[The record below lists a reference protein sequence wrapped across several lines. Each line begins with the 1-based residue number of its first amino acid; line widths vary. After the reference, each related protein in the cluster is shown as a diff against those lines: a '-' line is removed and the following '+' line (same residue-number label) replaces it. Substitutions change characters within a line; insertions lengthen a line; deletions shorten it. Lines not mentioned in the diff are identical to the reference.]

1 MKRVFTLT
9 LISII
14 IAVSLTGCKSAD
26 YNEAVKLQEAGD
38 YQAALDLFVSIDDYA
53 NYKDTADRVAECE
66 GMIEAISTFD
76 AAKSAAESKNLEL
89 DSAISDAET
98 LVMDGEPALD
108 VSLVPAL
115 ETAIS
120 EAKAA
125 KQSIMD
131 MPATATEILAA
142 SETLNSIDYSTVL
155 SNLAESKTA
164 LEKSIKQY
172 ALVDAP
178 TEAYVIQCLG
188 KVENIVDISA
198 VTEDNDPNGNL
209 NKAGGYTAQVYF
221 SSALVNQ
228 NEVYGTSLIDKG
240 TDAGG
245 SIEVYSN
252 VDDATTRNE
261 YLAGFDG
268 GIFASGSHTVIG
280 TVIIRTSNELT
291 ASQQKALE
299 ASIIAALTEITE

>member
-221 SSALVNQ
+221 SSGLVNQ

>member
-155 SNLAESKTA
+155 SNLTESKTA

-209 NKAGGYTAQVYF
+209 NKTGGYTAQVYF
-221 SSALVNQ
+221 SSSLVNQ
-228 NEVYGTSLIDKG
+228 NEVYGTSLIEKG

-252 VDDATTRNE
+252 VDDATKRNE